1 MGSIMVLAMSTPDTT
16 PATAPVGSPV
26 KQRDPWL
33 DNAKMVLVTI
43 VVIGHMIVLTPGGD
57 EQSRTYDFIY
67 YFHIPAFVLVTGYL
81 SRTFQ
86 YSRRHLWALV
96 TTMVVP
102 YIVFG
107 WLMIHWRVLLDNA
120 PPGLEWFQNPRW
132 PMWYLAA
139 VVMWRLVTPL
149 FRLHPLMILVAIAIS
164 LLGGLTNQELFDINR
179 TMGFLPF
186 FVIGLHL
193 RASHLALLRRRL
205 AWVFGVVGV
214 LFLWW
219 MAKHTDDYWTTQ
231 FLYFRAPYAE
241 LGYSDGDGIWIRARL
256 IVVALVGSFA
266 VLTLVPHQRSFLTR
280 MGTWSLVVYLCH
292 GFVVRYLEYRGY
304 EDWMPGT
311 SWWSISIT
319 VVVAIA
325 LALLI
330 AFEPVARTLNYAV
343 DPVNSV
349 LGAVRRI
356 RTRPTV

>member
-1 MGSIMVLAMSTPDTT
+1 MST
-16 PATAPVGSPV
+16 PATAPA

-81 SRTFQ
+81 SRSFR
-86 YSRRHLWALV
+86 YSRRHLLALV
-96 TTMVVP
+96 TTLVVP
-102 YIVFG
+102 YVIFG
-107 WLMIHWRVLLDNA
+107 WLMIHWREHLDQV

-139 VVMWRLVTPL
+139 VVMWRLLTPI
-149 FRLHPLMILVAIAIS
+149 FRWHPVMILVAVAVS
-164 LLGGLTNQELFDINR
+164 LLGGLTNHELFDINR
-179 TMGFLPF
+179 AMGFLPF

-193 RASHLALLRRRL
+193 RAPHVALLRRRL

-219 MAKHTDDYWTTQ
+219 LAKHTDDYWSTQ
-231 FLYFRAPYAE
+231 FLYFRAPYSE
-241 LGYSDGDGIWIRARL
+241 LGYGDGEGIWIRARL

-266 VLTLVPHQRSFLTR
+266 VLTLVPHKRSFITR

-319 VVVAIA
+319 VLVAIA

-330 AFEPVARTLNYAV
+330 AFEPVARALNYLV
-343 DPVNSV
+343 DPINS
-349 LGAVRRI
+349 LLASFRRI
-356 RTRPTV
+356 RARPTSVGRGGTKSRHETR

>member
-1 MGSIMVLAMSTPDTT
+1 MSTPV
-16 PATAPVGSPV
+16 TAPARAPA

-43 VVIGHMIVLTPGGD
+43 VVVGHMIVLTPGGD

-102 YIVFG
+102 YVVFG
-107 WLMIHWRVLLDNA
+107 WLMIHWRVLLDEA

-139 VVMWRLVTPL
+139 VVIWRLATPL
-149 FRLHPLMILVAIAIS
+149 FRWHPMMIGVALAVS
-164 LLGGLTNQELFDINR
+164 LLGGLTNQELFDLNR
-179 TMGFLPF
+179 AMGFLPF

-193 RASHLALLRRRL
+193 RPSHLAALRRRF

-219 MAKHTDDYWTTQ
+219 LAKHTDDYWSTQ

-241 LGYSDGDGIWIRARL
+241 LGYGDGEGVWIRARL
-256 IVVALVGSFA
+256 IVVALIGSFA
-266 VLTLVPHQRSFLTR
+266 VLTLVPHKRSFITR

-319 VVVAIA
+319 VVVAVA

-330 AFEPVARTLNYAV
+330 ASEPIARTLNYVV
-343 DPVNSV
+343 DPVNSLV
-349 LGAVRRI
+349 AAVRRI
-356 RTRPTV
+356 KRARRPTVD